1 MITAFAL
8 ALAQLTDRRILAVLF
23 KSAGLTVIAV
33 ALLGWGLWAGSA
45 SLLTDFGLD
54 AMLDDGGAVRGF
66 LSFVAAVL
74 GVWLLFRLV
83 ALAVMQLFADEVV
96 AAVEAKHY
104 PDIAAR
110 ARPLGLHREL
120 GLAGRSTLR
129 SLLWNLAALPV
140 ALVLIVTGVGPLLLF
155 AVVNAMLLGRELTET
170 VRVRHRDERGVPLAD
185 LSFATRF
192 VLGGICVALLT
203 VPFVNLL
210 ASVLGA
216 AMATHLVHRR
226 SAV

>member
-23 KSAGLTVIAV
+23 KSAGLTLLAV
-33 ALLGWGLWAGSA
+33 GLLGWGLWAGST
-45 SLLTDFGLD
+45 SLLAGLGLD
-54 AMLDDGGAVRGF
+54 TMLGDGGAVRGIIA
-66 LSFVAAVL
+66 FVAAVL

-83 ALAVMQLFADEVV
+83 ALAVLQLFADEVV

-120 GLAGRSTLR
+120 GLALRSTLR

-140 ALVLIVTGVGPLLLF
+140 ALLLIVTGVGPLLVF
-155 AVVNAMLLGRELTET
+155 AAVNAMLLGRELTET
-170 VRVRHRDERGVPLAD
+170 VRLRHRDQRGVPLAD

-203 VPFVNLL
+203 VPFVNLV
-210 ASVLGA
+210 APVLGA